1 MCALVCWLTSRINI
15 LTAQHWALCVHHHVL
30 ASSPDDEQLLCFYT
44 SSPKSVLTL
53 QWTFIYVPMN
63 ICTGILLAL
72 SLLNIARW
80 LSKQLPK
87 LVFSNTRMHTHKH
100 TSIHTCTHVHTHEYI
115 HIYSQTYVLC
125 IIKAQVSYTFIYY
138 PFHIF
143 TGNLLFVQWF
153 WWLENVKLEK

>member
-15 LTAQHWALCVHHHVL
+15 LTAQHWALCVHHHIL
-30 ASSPDDEQLLCFYT
+30 ASSPDDEQLLCFYSFVT
-44 SSPKSVLTL
+44 QISVDAA
-53 QWTFIYVPMN
+53 MN
-63 ICTGILLAL
+63 VHLCAHEYMHRDFLAL

-87 LVFSNTRMHTHKH
+87 LVFSNTCMHTHKH

-143 TGNLLFVQWF
+143 TVNLLFVQWF